1 MIISDVSG
9 QASAELILLMVG
21 VIAVVLISLTMY
33 KDYLIDFS
41 TEIDT
46 QVNNLTTK
54 IDNIKFLIK

>member
-1 MIISDVSG
+1 MIINDVSG
-9 QASAELILLMVG
+9 QASAELILLMAG
-21 VIAVVLISLTMY
+21 IIAIVIISLTMY

-54 IDNIKFLIK
+54 IDNIKILIK